1 MIYFGSV
8 GVMAFHSLTDFIEGA
23 TVKGCEIAA
32 LLRDDE

>member
-8 GVMAFHSLTDFIEGA
+8 RVMAFHSSTNFIEDA

>member
-8 GVMAFHSLTDFIEGA
+8 RVIAFHSSTDFIEGA
-23 TVKGCEIAA
+23 TVKGCEIAT